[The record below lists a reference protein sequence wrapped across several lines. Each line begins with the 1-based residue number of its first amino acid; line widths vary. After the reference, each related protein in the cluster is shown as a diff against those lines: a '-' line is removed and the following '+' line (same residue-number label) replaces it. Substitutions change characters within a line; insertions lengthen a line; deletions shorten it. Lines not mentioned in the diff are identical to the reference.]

1 MSMRS
6 HLLAAVAALGVVF
19 LPSSQGV
26 SAQTIHPGIQ
36 PAWTMPQGQGPVMER
51 VQARVLPLRQLIGIV
66 SSQRPGNF
74 VDVVGG
80 LEQRGDR
87 AFYTFRWRYPNGQEV
102 NLRVDA
108 SSGAVIG

>member
-1 MSMRS
+1 MGIRS
-6 HLLAAVAALGVVF
+6 HLLAAVAAMGIVF
-19 LPSSQGV
+19 VPSSQGG
-26 SAQTIHPGIQ
+26 AQTIQ
-36 PAWTMPQGQGPVMER
+36 PAWTMPRGYVQGEGSAQP
-51 VQARVLPLRQLIGIV
+51 VQARVLPLRQLIGMV
-66 SSQRPGNF
+66 QAQRPGSF

-108 SSGAVIG
+108 TSGQVIG